1 MPVERIEA
9 KSRQSFLEGFT
20 AQHRGWLITVEMI
33 SADGEREVVI
43 DDLPLENV
51 RADDG
56 TIEIVA
62 ETTAHRIDDVT
73 DLLVDRVQG
82 DAIESV
88 RIAAPSGETI
98 LSFRTVIPPEL
109 VDGIA

>member
-1 MPVERIEA
+1 MPVERIDE
-9 KSRQSFLEGFT
+9 KSRNSFLEGFS
-20 AQHRGWLITVEMI
+20 AQHRGWLITVETI
-33 SADGEREVVI
+33 SANGELEVVI
-43 DDLPLENV
+43 DDSPLESV
-51 RADDG
+51 RADGDA
-56 TIEIVA
+56 IEIVA
-62 ETTAHRIDDVT
+62 GTSTHRVGDVT

-88 RIAAPSGETI
+88 RIVAPSGETI